1 MSSTGNDLTYDAIVV
16 GAGPA
21 GENVADQAVQ
31 GGLSV
36 AIVEDELVG
45 GECSY
50 WACMPTKALLRSTAA
65 LHAARQL
72 PGARQAI
79 TSSLDVDAILQR
91 RDAFSSGWKD
101 DGQVSWLQ
109 QAGIDLVRGRG
120 RLTGRRTVEATDAQG
135 QMTQLTARHAVVI
148 ATGSSALVPPVPG
161 LAEVPVWTNRE
172 AAAVKTV
179 PGRLAIVGGGVVAAE
194 MATAFARLGSTV
206 TMLARD
212 GVLSANEPFAGELVT
227 QALKDMD
234 VTVHLG
240 IGVTA
245 ARLDENGFTVLS
257 LTNGTEL
264 ETDQVFLAVGREPN
278 TNDLGLPQVG
288 LEPGTWL
295 SVDESMRVV
304 DADGNPLDGG
314 WLYAVGDVNHR
325 ALLTH
330 QGKYQARI
338 AADAIVARATDS
350 PLDDQPWG
358 WHAATADRHGVPQVV
373 FADPEVATVG
383 LTAAQAQQHGYRT
396 RVVDYDLGAVAGAA
410 LHADDYTGQARMVI
424 DENRQVLLGF
434 TIVGADVAETLHAAS
449 IAVTGEVPIKRLWHA
464 VPAFPTISEIW
475 LRLLETVGRPAARS
489 DGTGPGEQRAS
500 SGPPAAGSCP
510 APPGRT
516 Q

>member
-1 MSSTGNDLTYDAIVV
+1 MTDAAGKSYDVIVL

-21 GENVADQAVQ
+21 GENVSDGVVQ

-36 AIVEDELVG
+36 AVVEDELVG

-50 WACMPTKALLRSTAA
+50 WACMPTKALLRSGTA
-65 LHAARQL
+65 LHAAQQL
-72 PGARQAI
+72 PGAREAI
-79 TSSLDVDAILQR
+79 TSSLDVKAILER
-91 RDAFSSGWKD
+91 RNGFASQWKD

-109 QAGIDLVRGRG
+109 SAGIGLVRGRG
-120 RLTGRRTVEATDAQG
+120 RLTGPRAVEVTDAQG
-135 QMTQLTARHAVVI
+135 QTTQLTARHAAVI
-148 ATGSSALVPPVPG
+148 ATGSYALTPNVPG
-161 LAEVPVWTNRE
+161 LSDVPVWTNRE
-172 AAAVKTV
+172 AVAVKNV
-179 PGRLAIVGGGVVAAE
+179 PDRLAIIGGGVVATE
-194 MATAFARLGSTV
+194 MATAFARLGSAVTV
-206 TMLARD
+206 LARD
-212 GVLSANEPFAGELVT
+212 GVLPSNEPFAGELVT
-227 QALKDMD
+227 RALKDMG
-234 VTVHLG
+234 VTIDLG
-240 IGVTA
+240 NGVTA
-245 ARLDENGFTVLS
+245 ARLDQNGSTVLT
-257 LTNGTEL
+257 LENGTEL
-264 ETDQVFLAVGREPN
+264 ETDQVFVAVGRGPN

-304 DADGNPLDGG
+304 DADSNPLGGG
-314 WLYAVGDVNHR
+314 WLYAVGDVNRR

-330 QGKYQARI
+330 QGKYQASI

-396 RVVDYDLGAVAGAA
+396 RVVDYDLGAVA
-410 LHADDYTGQARMVI
+410 
-424 DENRQVLLGF
+424 
-434 TIVGADVAETLHAAS
+434 ETLHAAS
-449 IAVTGEVPIKRLWHA
+449 IAVTGKVPIKRLWHA

-475 LRLLETVGRPAARS
+475 LRLLETAGRPAARS